1 MRFQSDN
8 TAPVHPRV
16 LAALAE
22 ANGGH
27 AASYGDDAWTA
38 RAEAALREAFEAPE
52 AAVRLVA
59 TGTAA
64 NALLL
69 STLAR
74 PWEAIFCTGAAH
86 VEGDECNAVGALS
99 GGAKLVPVAHRGG
112 RMDPAALA
120 EAIGRHA
127 HGDVHGTPPGVVTV
141 TQATER
147 GEVMAPEEVAAL
159 GAVAAR
165 RGLRL
170 HMDGTR
176 LANAV
181 AALGCAPADVTW
193 RAGVAACSWGGT
205 KNGLM
210 GVEAVLVF
218 DASLARDFDYRRMRA
233 GHLLSKS
240 RFLAAQVLAG
250 LAGGLWLETAGHAN
264 AMLARLLAGLRAC
277 PGVAVEGSPRA
288 NLAFVRL
295 PTPVRDALRRAGAT
309 FHELE
314 GGVVRLVCDWSTTEA
329 EVDAALA
336 VVRAA
341 SAVLGPTEAA

>member
-181 AALGCAPADVTW
+181 AALGCAPAEVTW
-193 RAGVAACSWGGT
+193 RAGVTACSW
-205 KNGLM
+205 
-210 GVEAVLVF
+210 
-218 DASLARDFDYRRMRA
+218 LARDFDYRRMRA